1 MSQSSCEAEERH
13 FIGSLVARQPKYG
26 STVKNVNV
34 FKENR
39 YVQHKLEPSDTLQG
53 LALKYNVSVS
63 DVCSS
68 AIDLL
73 SLLVNDELFSPINQ
87 SAHISQ

>member
-1 MSQSSCEAEERH
+1 MSQGSCEADERH

-34 FKENR
+34 FREPR
-39 YVQHKLEPSDTLQG
+39 YVQHKLESGDTLQG

-63 DVCSS
+63 K
-68 AIDLL
+68 ID
-73 SLLVNDELFSPINQ
+73 
-87 SAHISQ
+87 